1 MQTLTSKTKELKDLE
16 PGDKLVRLFD
26 KQTYPIAEIV
36 NCADSLDMQKNTYY
50 YFRNMG
56 YVKEKVMKKMFK
68 TVSDGFVINKEG

>member
-26 KQTYPIAEIV
+26 RQTYPIAEIV
-36 NCADSLDMQKNTYY
+36 DCTDSLDMKKERYY

-68 TVSDGFVINKEG
+68 TVLGDFVINKEG